1 MQRQGASL
9 QRKDSTVASK
19 ATEAGA
25 WSLAEALPALTA
37 DEQSENRVRDP
48 TAGRN
53 ELINDDLTY
62 STAVG
67 WRYGSTNGWTVWVV
81 ARRLRTVRC
90 GTIHTSRHL
99 YSLFRLIAAIANA
112 N

>member
-37 DEQSENRVRDP
+37 DEQSENRERDP
-48 TAGRN
+48 TAGRP
-53 ELINDDLTY
+53 DLFCRCRLATR
-62 STAVG
+62 VNKRVDC
-67 WRYGSTNGWTVWVV
+67 WGS
-81 ARRLRTVRC
+81 L
-90 GTIHTSRHL
+90 L
-99 YSLFRLIAAIANA
+99 ED
-112 N
+112 